1 MLVSQFQ
8 ARRIQSWRQLEELL
22 QQKSRAQTAPNFLQ
36 FVRLYRAVASDLS
49 YAQTFYPD
57 DNVTEYLNGLVSLAH
72 HRLYRRTSR
81 SYTTVWDFYRRVFPS
96 LFRRLAG
103 YILAAALVS
112 ALGGIY
118 GYLLVLLQPIQA
130 YHLLPPS
137 FLHQFHPSQ
146 SGPHTVD
153 APLMSSVI
161 MTHNIFVALM
171 AFVGGMSIG
180 IYTGYALWQNGLIL
194 GVLAALFQSS
204 GHATVFW
211 SLIVPHGVTELLA
224 IFVAGGAGFR
234 IAHTIIAPRQ
244 LTRAA
249 ALRLGTVDAVQ
260 LMLGTVPMFVI
271 AGTIEGFVTPSPL
284 PEWTKFLVATLTGMG
299 WFIYF
304 RWIGRKPSGKNFDFG
319 PDRLMSAHKR
329 PRQSEPRRF
338 FRK

>member
-1 MLVSQFQ
+1 MHVSQFQ
-8 ARRIQSWRQLEELL
+8 ARRAPSWRQLEELL
-22 QQKSRAQTAPNFLQ
+22 RQKSRAQSAQSFLR
-36 FVRLYRAVASDLS
+36 FVRLYRAVAGDLS

-57 DNVTEYLNGLVSLAH
+57 ADVTDYLNGLVSAAH

-96 LFRRLAG
+96 IFRRLGG
-103 YILAAALVS
+103 YILAATLVS
-112 ALGGIY
+112 ALGGVF

-137 FLHQFHPSQ
+137 FLHQFQPSQ
-146 SGPHTVD
+146 AGPHAVD

-171 AFVGGMSIG
+171 AFVGGMSLG
-180 IYTGYALWQNGLIL
+180 IYTTYALWQNGMIL

-224 IFVAGGAGFR
+224 IFIAGGAGFR
-234 IAHTIIAPRQ
+234 IAHKIIAPAQ

-249 ALRLGTVDAVQ
+249 SLRIGTLDAVQ

-271 AGTIEGFVTPSPL
+271 AGTIEGFLTPSPL
-284 PEWTKFLVATLTGMG
+284 PEWTKFLVAVLTGVF
-299 WFIYF
+299 WIVYF
-304 RWIGRKPSGKNFDFG
+304 RFVGRFVGT
-319 PDRLMSAHKR
+319 KR
-329 PRQSEPRRF
+329 PNQREPRRF
-338 FRK
+338 FRR